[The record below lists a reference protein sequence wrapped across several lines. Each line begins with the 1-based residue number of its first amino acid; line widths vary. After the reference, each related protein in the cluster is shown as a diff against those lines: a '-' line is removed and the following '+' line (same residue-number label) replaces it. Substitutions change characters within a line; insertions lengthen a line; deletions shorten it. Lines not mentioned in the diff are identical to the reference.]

1 MPRTPTHLLA
11 ASLALSACAD
21 DPEWDLP
28 PLVASSQYIDY
39 RAWTGPMCM
48 DDALADWDLFLE
60 ETAERLDAPPTRVT
74 YAWVPHEFD
83 EPDRWGCVAG
93 MLGCFRLGPDLS
105 RVVFSRLA
113 EHHHELVHAVESPAF
128 PNRHHFLKEG
138 MATYLSEWEWV
149 SLRPESPPSQDELA
163 RLITDGP
170 RTREEYAAA
179 AHFVGWVIER
189 HGMERY
195 RDLAARWPA
204 GGDYADLEVAY
215 AAAIDADL
223 AADLID
229 IGLTEVY
236 GRRHDFVCDPDTVA
250 PVLPWGPGQSFALT
264 LSGECGDIG
273 PTGPADPAD
282 PLPTGATLP
291 GFIRV
296 LALDIPESGAYALR
310 FGPAAAALTSPTLAT
325 AALRG
330 CPDAN
335 FSPAWTG
342 GDSVGVTLLEAGRYR
357 LEVNVPPRPDSAR
370 DIDIF
375 IDYIAPP

>member
-11 ASLALSACAD
+11 ASLALSACTD

-48 DDALADWDLFLE
+48 DTVLE
-60 ETAERLDAPPTRVT
+60 EWDSFVADTATFLDAPARRVEFV
-74 YAWVPHEFD
+74 WVPPEFD
-83 EPDRWGCVAG
+83 APTRWGCDG
-93 MLGCFRLGPDLS
+93 GFGCFVPGDDII
-105 RVVFSRLA
+105 FSRLF
-113 EHHHELVHAVESPAF
+113 EHHHEVVHALEVPHF
-128 PNRHHFLKEG
+128 PGRHSFLIEG

-149 SLRPESPPSQDELA
+149 SLRPESPPSQDEFA